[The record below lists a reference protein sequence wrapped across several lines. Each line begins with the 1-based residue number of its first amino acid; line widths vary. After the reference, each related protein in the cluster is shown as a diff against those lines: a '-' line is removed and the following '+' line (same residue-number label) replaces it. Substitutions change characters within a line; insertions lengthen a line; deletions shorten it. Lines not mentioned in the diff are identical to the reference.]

1 MAHLGDRPEAA
12 RVPVPVTMRMSVSV
26 VSAAVLAICL
36 ACAVAGCAAPADRP
50 AVATR
55 GSTDRAPGASRR
67 AGDATLHPP
76 ADGVESQLR
85 EVVVAWPEALPLE
98 TIFPKRDLE
107 QRMAFIAA
115 CDMSMRARDRDAV
128 DDAKALAAL
137 YAEFTDPQLF
147 AEALRERF
155 ELVRVEQVAGG
166 AAPTTESAASG
177 LMTGYAT
184 PFVEARLRPDE
195 RYRFPLFGD
204 LRKDSPELAV
214 APRREILSSESAR
227 KSVLAWVDDPL
238 LWALVE
244 TNGTARL
251 EIDTPSGAKSLL
263 LSRVA
268 TNGRPWT
275 GLGRALAARGLVPA
289 DGTTLAD
296 VAQAARANPAA
307 AEAAAMENERVV
319 FFAAVGSNAFP
330 PALGIAGARLVPGYS
345 CAADQSIYAPG
356 SALLVVDGSPADG
369 RAMPPRLLFV
379 HDAGGAI
386 RGPQR
391 IDAYR
396 GQGTE
401 PLLKAGELRE
411 PVTVYRLTR
420 RR

>member
-1 MAHLGDRPEAA
+1 MRSATDCA
-12 RVPVPVTMRMSVSV
+12 RMSVAV
-26 VSAAVLAICL
+26 VSFALVALGMT
-36 ACAVAGCAAPADRP
+36 ACAGGGGRSATSASGSSEVNARAA
-50 AVATR
+50 
-55 GSTDRAPGASRR
+55 SR

-76 ADGVESQLR
+76 EAADAPSLR
-85 EVVVAWPEALPLE
+85 ATTVAWPEAIALDG
-98 TIFPKRDLE
+98 IFPKRDLE

-115 CDMSMRARDRDAV
+115 CDMSMRAREREVV

-155 ELVRVEQVAGG
+155 ELVRVEQSS
-166 AAPTTESAASG
+166 SAAGATNVPQAAG

-184 PFVEARLRPDE
+184 PFVEARLVPDQ
-195 RYRFPLFGD
+195 RYRFPIFGD
-204 LRKDSPELAV
+204 LRKDLPELAG
-214 APRREILSSESAR
+214 AARREILASSAAR

-251 EIDTPSGAKSLL
+251 EIETASGTKTLL
-263 LSRVA
+263 VSRVA

-289 DGTTLAD
+289 EGTTLAD

-307 AEAAAMENERVV
+307 AEEAAMENERVV
-319 FFAAVGSNAFP
+319 FFAPVGSNAFP
-330 PALGIAGARLVPGYS
+330 PALGIAGARLVAGYS
-345 CAADQSIYAPG
+345 CAADQSIYPPG
-356 SALLVVDGSPADG
+356 SALLVVDASPDDG

-401 PLLKAGELRE
+401 PLLRAGEMRQS
-411 PVTVYRLTR
+411 VTVYRLTR